1 VSDPL
6 NNGNGTGPSLPD
18 VGERYSPEDVSDIL
32 DTLMDAMEALS
43 EQVAA
48 PQMTFTEEQRARLG
62 NLFLVR
68 YAIQSGVPPAIALII
83 NGFDVPVEEAAAPP
97 APELDATDDD
107 DASGQQGPDDAV
119 RLLRIEQQVDRMQH
133 EQRQTELAA
142 RLAHLEDAM
151 RSTSQDDDEDRA
163 VLREAIALMRSTL
176 APDEGD
182 GNAHDTD
189 DDAPTHSDDTAAEP
203 AADDE
208 TESVLEA
215 NGNTADTGAERSQ
228 PSPDP
233 TRHRTRGRA
242 VRDERTD
249 AGGAGDEGEPAEP
262 VQ

>member
-1 VSDPL
+1 
-6 NNGNGTGPSLPD
+6 
-18 VGERYSPEDVSDIL
+18 
-32 DTLMDAMEALS
+32 MDAMEALS

-97 APELDATDDD
+97 APEPDATDDD
-107 DASGQQGPDDAV
+107 DASGQQGPDDAVRLLRIEQQGPDDAV

-163 VLREAIALMRSTL
+163 VLREAIALMRSAL

-215 NGNTADTGAERSQ
+215 NGNAADTDTERSR